1 MSYQAY
7 LDYVKS
13 NNEQFMYYNSIME
26 LMEVD
31 KWLLLPT
38 EGQEYRKK
46 LSAYVA
52 AQKSGLFECEEAKKA
67 AEYLKQVNLN
77 EVEDYIERGLIRS
90 FLFRYRNQTSVPKEL
105 TRQYTMLKVEAM
117 GKWIQARAQKDYQI
131 FMPFLG
137 QIFEMKKEIAKA
149 INPDSDVFDTLLDT
163 TDEGTTSAVVSRE
176 FDVLK
181 NGLTELRKYIEASA
195 TKPNEQILNM
205 ELNQA
210 KLDAFVMRLARESG
224 YLESRGGFTNK
235 VVHAF
240 ESTMGPRDARVS
252 LHHGNKLDMIFCG
265 LHEAGHA
272 MYSSGGNDRVNEA
285 NMWGGIHGGFQEGMA
300 RFNENII
307 GRSRAYWEHYYP
319 ILQSEFSEFAQIPFE
334 EFYAALN
341 MVKPGLRR
349 ITADEVNYSL
359 HVILRYELERDYFA
373 GKLDIVDMANAWND
387 LSEAYLGIR
396 PSNDTEGILQDLHW
410 ASDYIGYF
418 QSYALGNVYGGQIRE
433 AMLKD
438 IPDYEEYIRK
448 GDFTKTNEWLDQNI
462 RQYGSCFTASEMIQ
476 KITGNEIDAKPFL
489 RYLNE
494 KYRKIYK

>member
-1 MSYQAY
+1 MSYQK
-7 LDYVKS
+7 LLMHIKS
-13 NNEQFMYYNSIME
+13 INEQFMYYNSIIE
-26 LMEVD
+26 LIEVD
-31 KWLLLPT
+31 KWIMLPA

-46 LSAYVA
+46 ISAYIA
-52 AQKSGLFECEEAKKA
+52 SQQAKLFACEEAKKA
-67 AEYLKQVNLN
+67 ATYFKQVNLN
-77 EVEDYIERGLIRS
+77 EIEDYVEKGLIRS
-90 FLFRYRNQTSVPKEL
+90 FLFRYRNQTSVPEEL
-105 TRQYTMLKVEAM
+105 SRKYTMLKVEAM
-117 GKWIQARAQKDYQI
+117 SKWMQAREKKNYQI

-149 INPDSDVFDTLLDT
+149 INPDTDVFDTLLDT

-181 NGLTELRKYIEASA
+181 NGLTELRKYIDASA

-205 ELNQA
+205 ELDQD
-210 KLDAFVMRLARESG
+210 KLDAFVKRLARESG

-240 ESTMGPRDARVS
+240 ESTTGPRDARVS

-272 MYSSGGNDRVNEA
+272 MYSTGGNDRVNEA
-285 NMWGGIHGGFQEGMA
+285 DMWGGIHGGFQEGMA

-307 GRSRAYWEHYYP
+307 GRSRAYWEYYYP
-319 ILQSEFSEFAQIPFE
+319 ILQAEFSEFANISFE
-334 EFYAALN
+334 EFYTALN

-359 HVILRYELERDYFA
+359 HVILRYELERDYFS

-410 ASDYIGYF
+410 ASDFIGYF
-418 QSYALGNVYGGQIRE
+418 QSYALGNIYGGQIRE
-433 AMLKD
+433 AMMKD
-438 IPDYEEYIRK
+438 IPNYEDHLRK
-448 GDFTKTNEWLDQNI
+448 GDFTKINEWLDQNV
-462 RQYGSCFTASEMIQ
+462 RQYGSCFTASEMIK
-476 KITGNEIDAKPFL
+476 KISGTEIDAKPFL
-489 RYLNE
+489 NYLNE
-494 KYRKIYK
+494 KYRMIYK